1 MNFIKS
7 EKNKLA
13 QVINSNAEVSRL
25 KKLKLVI
32 ALSIPAI
39 VAQVS
44 AIIMQYIDA
53 SMVGSL
59 GANPAASIGLV
70 STSTWIFFGLCSA
83 ASVGFSVQVAHLIGA
98 SKTDSAKN
106 VFRQS
111 LVATLIFSIIMAVI
125 GVAISGP
132 LPHWLGGEE
141 AITANATLYF
151 RVTLLAMPVFQ
162 LSYLASGMLRCSGN
176 MVFPGMAGVLM
187 CVLDVVFNFFLIF
200 PTREI
205 HIFSLVI
212 TVPGADFG
220 VWGAALGTA
229 LAEAVATF
237 LMLRKLIFSSA
248 LRIWRERGS
257 FLPAKSTLR
266 KAFHIGAPMGLERLL
281 TCSAQVVLTI
291 IVAPLGACA
300 IAANS
305 FAITAESICYMPG
318 YGIAEAATTLVGQSI
333 GAAKKKLAREFAHI
347 SVGLGMA
354 VMTVMGVVMYVG
366 APAIIGIMTPDAE
379 IVKLGVEALRIEA
392 WAEPLFAAAIVCY
405 GVFVGAGDTIIP
417 SCFNL
422 GCMWGIRI
430 TLAAILAPVYGLAGV
445 WIAMC
450 IELCCR
456 GTLFL
461 GRLKSSYWL
470 KRSEKLKISNA

>member
-1 MNFIKS
+1 MSFIKS

-13 QVINSNAEVSRL
+13 EVINNSADVSRL

-98 SKTDSAKN
+98 SKPDSARN

-111 LVATLIFSIIMAVI
+111 LVATLIFSIILAAI

-141 AITANATLYF
+141 PIVDNATIYF

-162 LSYLASGMLRCSGN
+162 LSYLAAGMLRCSGN

-187 CVLDVVFNFFLIF
+187 CVHDVVFNFFLIF

-212 TVPGADFG
+212 TVP
-220 VWGAALGTA
+220 
-229 LAEAVATF
+229 
-237 LMLRKLIFSSA
+237 
-248 LRIWRERGS
+248 
-257 FLPAKSTLR
+257 
-266 KAFHIGAPMGLERLL
+266 
-281 TCSAQVVLTI
+281 
-291 IVAPLGACA
+291 
-300 IAANS
+300 
-305 FAITAESICYMPG
+305 
-318 YGIAEAATTLVGQSI
+318 
-333 GAAKKKLAREFAHI
+333 
-347 SVGLGMA
+347 
-354 VMTVMGVVMYVG
+354 
-366 APAIIGIMTPDAE
+366 
-379 IVKLGVEALRIEA
+379 
-392 WAEPLFAAAIVCY
+392 
-405 GVFVGAGDTIIP
+405 
-417 SCFNL
+417 
-422 GCMWGIRI
+422 
-430 TLAAILAPVYGLAGV
+430 
-445 WIAMC
+445 
-450 IELCCR
+450 
-456 GTLFL
+456 
-461 GRLKSSYWL
+461 
-470 KRSEKLKISNA
+470 